1 MLNQLKSF
9 GMNIIPENREK
20 IEYAAESVETAI
32 NGLWEP
38 ILTYLKD
45 NDNVF
50 SGEVLDEIDN
60 INYQTMRLNMTM
72 NSTTE
77 KRRINYDS

>member
-9 GMNIIPENREK
+9 GLNIIPENKEK
-20 IEYAAESVETAI
+20 MEQAAESVETAI

-60 INYQTMRLNMTM
+60 INYQTMRLSMTM
-72 NSTTE
+72 NSATE

>member
-9 GMNIIPENREK
+9 GLNIIPENKEK
-20 IEYAAESVETAI
+20 MEQVAESVETAI

-60 INYQTMRLNMTM
+60 INYQTMRLSMTM
-72 NSTTE
+72 NSTIE